1 MSKYIVLIRI
11 VPNFI
16 MKLAIACKLNI
27 EIHSRGNDKK
37 NKFTYTPNIF
47 PFKIMILPRRLCISF
62 FFRNSVKFLPCGMGV
77 IQ

>member
-27 EIHSRGNDKK
+27 EIHSREMMKK
-37 NKFTYTPNIF
+37 TNSPSHLTFF
-47 PFKIMILPRRLCISF
+47 PSKS
-62 FFRNSVKFLPCGMGV
+62 
-77 IQ
+77 